1 MKQVM
6 RFLWI
11 GEWYSAALCAF
22 FVLIGGVFPP
32 IMATWFAGLSAYN
45 SLRSDCISGWEMT
58 SLIMPICRK
67 KSVVARY
74 IRGIGMALMI
84 GILYILRF
92 QLSYMGQLDGYAF
105 LLCGVALLITAISL
119 PIGYADAPT
128 SSTSWRNTMVHFIAV
143 FVGTMAPLRN
153 GVSDNWV
160 LLEREPLH
168 MEIGLIW
175 LAVGVAAIAVSL
187 PISLRLEARREW

>member
-22 FVLIGGVFPP
+22 LVLMGGVFSP
-32 IMATWFAGLSAYN
+32 IIATYFAGLSAYN

-58 SLIMPICRK
+58 MLIMPVCRK

-74 IRGIGMALMI
+74 LRGIAMALMI
-84 GILYILRF
+84 GLLYFLRF
-92 QLSYMGQLDGYAF
+92 QLLYMGQLDGYAF
-105 LLCGVALLITAISL
+105 LLCGVALAITAISL
-119 PIGYADAPT
+119 PIGYADAPP
-128 SSTSWRNTMVHFIAV
+128 SPNSWRNTMVNFIAI
-143 FVGTMAPLRN
+143 FVGTLAPLRN

-160 LLEREPLH
+160 LLEREPLQ
-168 MEIGLIW
+168 MEMGLIW
-175 LAVGVAAIAVSL
+175 LAIGAVAIAVSL
-187 PISLRLEARREW
+187 PVSLRLEAQREW

>member
-11 GEWYSAALCAF
+11 GEWYSTALCAF

-32 IMATWFAGLSAYN
+32 ILATWFAGLSAYN
-45 SLRSDCISGWEMT
+45 SLRSDSISGWEMT
-58 SLIMPICRK
+58 SLIMPVCRK
-67 KSVVARY
+67 KSVLARY
-74 IRGIGMALMI
+74 VRGIGMALMI
-84 GILYILRF
+84 GFLYILRF

-105 LLCGVALLITAISL
+105 LLCGVALVITAISL

-128 SSTSWRNTMVHFIAV
+128 SPNSWRNTMVNFIAI
-143 FVGTMAPLRN
+143 FVGTLAPLRN

-160 LLEREPLH
+160 LLEREPVY
-168 MEIGLIW
+168 MGTGLIW

-187 PISLRLEARREW
+187 PVSLRLEAQREW